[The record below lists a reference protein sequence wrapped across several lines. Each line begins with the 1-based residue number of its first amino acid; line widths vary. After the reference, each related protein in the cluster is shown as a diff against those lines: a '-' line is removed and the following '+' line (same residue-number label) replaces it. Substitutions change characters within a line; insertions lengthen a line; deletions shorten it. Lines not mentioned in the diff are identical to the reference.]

1 MLRNKEPERAENI
14 GSSFEWFDLGFYRV
28 RFVFGSWNLILV
40 FVFGSWNL
48 ILVCVSP

>member
-40 FVFGSWNL
+40 GTLFLFVCPPK
-48 ILVCVSP
+48 ILC